1 VSVLLIGAS
10 ILLIAGLYL
19 RVAGRT
25 RSAIRRWAGDYGYRI
40 ESAVFH
46 AAFNSKYQEAGK
58 VAEMVYRVVLSTT
71 TGEQHVAHVL
81 LWNLLIGQV
90 TLVVQWTDQAR

>member
-1 VSVLLIGAS
+1 MSVFLIGAS
-10 ILLIAGLYL
+10 ILLIAALYL

-25 RSAIRRWAGDYGYRI
+25 RSAIRRWASDYGYRV
-40 ESAVFH
+40 ESAAFH

-58 VAEMVYRVVLSTT
+58 VAEMVYRVVLSNT
-71 TGEQHVAHVL
+71 TGERHVAHVL